1 MTNQFYTNQQVLDRL
16 HGGPLGPYI
25 DGFTAWLYEQG
36 YKKATISY
44 GLRLVRALGCWMQ
57 KRDIRVRS
65 LDDKTTANFLM
76 ERRKERRIH
85 LADKSKLDLFLRYLR
100 HSHVIPLV
108 AAVEDNSEL
117 GGIVRNFANYLSQE
131 RRLSEA
137 SLHKYL
143 PVVHQFLE
151 DRFGTKSVMFEKI
164 RQVDVSG
171 FVLRY
176 TKKFSRARAKG
187 IVTALRSFFTF
198 LYLRGYISTDLA
210 GIVPTVANWQCATLP
225 NWISQEDVENLLRSC
240 DQKTSQGQRNYTIL
254 LFLARLGLRSSEV
267 VNMTLDDIDWDA
279 GEIRVGGKSRRQD
292 RMPLPIEVG
301 EALTRY
307 LCEGRPLCSTRRV
320 FIRMKAP
327 VRGLK
332 GHGSIYPIV
341 KRAFDRAGLHSS
353 HKGPH
358 TLRHSLATNMLRKGA
373 SLREIGEIL
382 RHRDLD
388 TTQIYAKVDLETL
401 NKIAQPW
408 PGGEK

>member
-1 MTNQFYTNQQVLDRL
+1 MDRL

-108 AAVEDNSEL
+108 AAVEDNS
-117 GGIVRNFANYLSQE
+117 
-131 RRLSEA
+131 
-137 SLHKYL
+137 
-143 PVVHQFLE
+143 
-151 DRFGTKSVMFEKI
+151 EKI

-341 KRAFDRAGLHSS
+341 KRAFDRAGLHPS